1 MIVEELVLPP
11 CLPCCCTGERKMPYL
26 TARRHLKKVGGVD
39 LSLICLEVVTY
50 LDEKPPQLTDKCK
63 NLQYSLKSLSNKT
76 RGYSED
82 DYLQIITNIQ
92 KCPWRRQAQEYE
104 NFRAKLAS
112 CCDAVQYFVVS
123 QNNTPVG
130 TNLSY
135 EAESKKQIPIRE
147 NIFHMFPVS
156 QPFVGYPYNQCAVVG
171 NGGILNKS
179 LCGAEIDKS
188 DFVFRCNLPPITGNA
203 SEDVGRKTNLVT
215 VNPSIITLKY
225 KNLNEKKERFLKDIS
240 NYGDTFLLL
249 PAFSYRVNTG
259 ISFKV
264 YQTLKESKV
273 RQKVLFFHPRYLRH
287 LALFWKTKGVTAYRL
302 STGLMI
308 ASIAIELCENVKL
321 YGFWP
326 FSKTVEKIPLSHHY
340 YDNKLPKRG
349 FHQMPKEYSQMLQ
362 LHMGGV
368 VKLHFGKCEMP

>member
-1 MIVEELVLPP
+1 MGIMVP
-11 CLPCCCTGERKMPYL
+11 
-26 TARRHLKKVGGVD
+26 
-39 LSLICLEVVTY
+39 LET
-50 LDEKPPQLTDKCK
+50 LL
-63 NLQYSLKSLSNKT
+63 
-76 RGYSED
+76 
-82 DYLQIITNIQ
+82 
-92 KCPWRRQAQEYE
+92 
-104 NFRAKLAS
+104 
-112 CCDAVQYFVVS
+112 
-123 QNNTPVG
+123 
-130 TNLSY
+130 
-135 EAESKKQIPIRE
+135 
-147 NIFHMFPVS
+147 
-156 QPFVGYPYNQCAVVG
+156 
-171 NGGILNKS
+171 GGIF
-179 LCGAEIDKS
+179 LCPGMHLFFSNTRKDADLDIVYICAAKKALETTFKPGM
-188 DFVFRCNLPPITGNA
+188 VAHCMCNLPPITGNA